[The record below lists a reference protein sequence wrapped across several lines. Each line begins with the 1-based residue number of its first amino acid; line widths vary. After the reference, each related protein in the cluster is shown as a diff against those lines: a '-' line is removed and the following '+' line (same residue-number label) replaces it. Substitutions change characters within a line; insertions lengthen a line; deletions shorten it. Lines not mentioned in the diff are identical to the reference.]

1 LQSAPHENSGWAVE
15 YALTSRTLPDFNLDL
30 TNGVPPNG

>member
-1 LQSAPHENSGWAVE
+1 LQSAPHENSGWAE

-30 TNGVPPNG
+30 TNGAPPHG